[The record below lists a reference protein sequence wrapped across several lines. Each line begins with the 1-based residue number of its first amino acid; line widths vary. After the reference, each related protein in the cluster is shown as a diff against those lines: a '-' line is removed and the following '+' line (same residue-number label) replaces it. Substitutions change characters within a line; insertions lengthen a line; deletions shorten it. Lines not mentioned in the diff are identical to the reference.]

1 MKTEPAKT
9 ILTLPEVQV
18 YPKPSEN
25 LSEKPRRPKIL
36 LPHFEECEPKL
47 AKTGK
52 KPAPA
57 KKNFKETLGE
67 ETQTAQLEVISMHHI
82 TNQSRMNFLAI
93 KEREFPH
100 LFKNP
105 VVQHQK
111 MSKFLDEIDFNS
123 DSETVERNQSDLLSS
138 LFTAISKYN
147 KSEPGKFVEN
157 LKKSEASSTAS
168 SDRKTNKPLT

>member
-1 MKTEPAKT
+1 
-9 ILTLPEVQV
+9 
-18 YPKPSEN
+18 
-25 LSEKPRRPKIL
+25 
-36 LPHFEECEPKL
+36 
-47 AKTGK
+47 
-52 KPAPA
+52 
-57 KKNFKETLGE
+57 
-67 ETQTAQLEVISMHHI
+67 
-82 TNQSRMNFLAI
+82 
-93 KEREFPH
+93 
-100 LFKNP
+100 
-105 VVQHQK
+105 